1 MLRWFGAILIIIGCG
16 AVGFAMAAAHRRE
29 ERCLRQ
35 FVDALEEMYS
45 ELQFRMT
52 PLPELCRMISAS
64 RNNTIGH
71 IFRELSRELDRQI
84 NPEVSSC
91 MYAVLA
97 GDRSIPESLRE
108 GLQLMGKS
116 LGKYD
121 LEGQLRG
128 LESVKEY
135 CHRWLEKLSA
145 NRDVRLRSYETLGL
159 CAGAALA
166 ILLI

>member
-1 MLRWFGAILIIIGCG
+1 
-16 AVGFAMAAAHRRE
+16 
-29 ERCLRQ
+29 
-35 FVDALEEMYS
+35 
-45 ELQFRMT
+45 
-52 PLPELCRMISAS
+52 MISAS

-71 IFRELSRELDRQI
+71 IFRELSREMDRQI

-97 GDRSIPESLRE
+97 GDRSLPESLRE

-116 LGKYD
+116 LGKFD